1 MFVIE
6 KEINELSAG
15 EKVKVRQEKSKPF
28 IDDFFSWCQNNE
40 NKVLTRSKLGKAIS
54 YALKYEK
61 GLLVYLDDGYVPMT
75 NSLDERTM
83 FSASTKGANAS
94 AAAFSLIETAKAN
107 HLDPYDYIE
116 YLLEIMPNIDFIK
129 NPKRLD
135 DFMPWSDQT
144 QSIF

>member
-1 MFVIE
+1 M
-6 KEINELSAG
+6 
-15 EKVKVRQEKSKPF
+15 
-28 IDDFFSWCQNNE
+28 
-40 NKVLTRSKLGKAIS
+40 S
-54 YALKYEK
+54 YALEYEK
-61 GLLVYLDDGYVPMT
+61 GLRVYLDDGYVPMT
-75 NSLDERTM
+75 NSLDERTIRPFTIGRKNWM
-83 FSASTKGANAS
+83 FLASTKGANAS

-129 NPKRLD
+129 NPERLD

>member
-1 MFVIE
+1 MCP
-6 KEINELSAG
+6 
-15 EKVKVRQEKSKPF
+15 RSKARGNGG
-28 IDDFFSWCQNNE
+28 NNE

-61 GLLVYLDDGYVPMT
+61 GLRVYLDDGYVPMT
-75 NSLDERTM
+75 NSLDERTIRPFTVGRKNWV

-107 HLDPYDYIE
+107 HLDLYDYIE

-129 NPKRLD
+129 NPERLD